1 MTGGHGHPLNPLF
14 ESWKSS
20 WIIVFHQPRLL
31 SILSCVRMVYNH
43 HQDMRWRLSVL
54 HWFWITSPAFIMTTN
69 VPQPGWQLNERHEQ
83 QRRRVWVIFSSDS
96 SLCFVSAGLKKM
108 VFCGRSCLG
117 FCSYFLVF
125 TSQWKW
131 AGCGWA
137 IHPHSHQQILNKCP
151 QAHL

>member
-1 MTGGHGHPLNPLF
+1 MIQMTGGHGHPLNPLF

-69 VPQPGWQLNERHEQ
+69 VPEPGWQLNERHEQ

-108 VFCGRSCLG
+108 VSVDAVVQ
-117 FCSYFLVF
+117 VF
-125 TSQWKW
+125 VPIFSSSPVSGNEQVVD
-131 AGCGWA
+131 G
-137 IHPHSHQQILNKCP
+137 PFILTPINKY
-151 QAHL
+151 